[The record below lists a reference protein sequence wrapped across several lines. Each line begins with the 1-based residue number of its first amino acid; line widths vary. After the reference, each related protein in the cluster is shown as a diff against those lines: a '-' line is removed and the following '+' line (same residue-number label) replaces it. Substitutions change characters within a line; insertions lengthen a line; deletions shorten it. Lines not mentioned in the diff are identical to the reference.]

1 MNMCVKHCGDFV
13 LTSNGDIDFGE
24 ISPELVKQIRRQA
37 GKIRLRVGQ
46 QNNMQGDFGERH
58 IERPERL
65 SQLKGAGFLNARDFV
80 ESICNNFDEIYS
92 SGTRLMLTG
101 VCSGYTCIIELKAVE
116 NDEFYDVITA
126 MITRR
131 KSILNKAAKQK
142 IRLLW
147 QKAQ

>member
-1 MNMCVKHCGDFV
+1 
-13 LTSNGDIDFGE
+13 
-24 ISPELVKQIRRQA
+24 
-37 GKIRLRVGQ
+37 
-46 QNNMQGDFGERH
+46 MQGDFGERH

-80 ESICNNFDEIYS
+80 ESICNNFDE
-92 SGTRLMLTG
+92 
-101 VCSGYTCIIELKAVE
+101 
-116 NDEFYDVITA
+116 FYDVITA